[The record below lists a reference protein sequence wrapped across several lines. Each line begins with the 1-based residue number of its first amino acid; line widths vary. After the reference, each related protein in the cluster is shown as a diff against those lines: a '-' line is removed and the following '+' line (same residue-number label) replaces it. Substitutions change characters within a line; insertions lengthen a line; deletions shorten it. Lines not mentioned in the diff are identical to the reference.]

1 MRTTLITQLMGPL
14 ERLVLQCLWDQ
25 GPLTNDELHAAVSKT
40 RPVAPCT
47 VSTVAARLA
56 RRGFLIRDVPL
67 GRRQPATYIP
77 RFTRAD
83 LLVYLVEKAC
93 REFGATDAE
102 RARAIALLQEHH
114 E

>member
-14 ERLVLQCLWDQ
+14 ERAVLQRLWDH
-25 GPLTNDELHAAVSKT
+25 GPLTNDELHAAVAQAH
-40 RPVAPCT
+40 PVAPST

-56 RRGFLIRDVPL
+56 RRGFLIRDVPA
-67 GRRQPATYIP
+67 GRRQPATYVP

-83 LLVYLVEKAC
+83 MLVYLVEKAC

-102 RARAIALLQEHH
+102 RTRAIALLQESH